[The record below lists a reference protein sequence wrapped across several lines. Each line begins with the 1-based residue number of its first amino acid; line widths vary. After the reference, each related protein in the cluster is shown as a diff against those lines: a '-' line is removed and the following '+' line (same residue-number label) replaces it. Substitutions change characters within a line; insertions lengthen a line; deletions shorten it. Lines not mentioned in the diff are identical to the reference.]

1 MNDIIYFIT
10 NNAMEIISILIVFLI
25 LKFVFGKQL
34 KTHHSNWN
42 TLIDNFEYSSKE
54 FYQRL
59 AVELKSHGI
68 TKIRTEKVHL
78 NEGGVMSSSRLY
90 LRVTW
95 RDYQYDICGAPF
107 GKGFFISW
115 WMLYKSSFGQIL
127 ISNIPFIGGWLAKKL
142 YPVTYYRSDTASMFM
157 SYAQQSVLKVIED
170 ITKDTGLR
178 ALSEADK
185 KPILNDIFKR

>member
-10 NNAMEIISILIVFLI
+10 NNAMDIICILIVFLI
-25 LKFVFGKQL
+25 LKFVFGKRL

-42 TLIDNFEYSSKE
+42 TLIDDFQYSSKG
-54 FYQRL
+54 FYERL

-68 TKIRTEKVHL
+68 AKIRTEKVHL
-78 NEGGVMSSSRLY
+78 NEG
-90 LRVTW
+90 
-95 RDYQYDICGAPF
+95 APF
-107 GKGFFISW
+107 GNGFFISW

-157 SYAQQSVLKVIED
+157 SYAQQSVLKVIDD

-185 KPILNDIFKR
+185 KPLLNDIFKR